1 MNKRQELFQLFPQMV
16 NNMDLNTA
24 QALSTDNF
32 TNSIS
37 LEVGDGSNMSP
48 AVESEKIGVIAG
60 AVISQA
66 QAVPGMEKAGGSITV
81 PLRGALGTLDTGN
94 ETLSF
99 ANPPW
104 VDLMCVLCGFT
115 ANAIATSSEGPYS
128 LVLTPNS
135 TFTGGAIKTFSS
147 PNSDGL
153 SYTQLFYNLL
163 ADFTIEIEGTK
174 GGKVSFTP
182 TGAYGGE
189 LALDTQPEFAPVFD
203 ITPSF
208 LNAQINILGDTWSL
222 TKITIK
228 GEQKY
233 TNRMATESP
242 NGAGGTEAS
251 DRTFSVSIKFY
262 ADPLLAGSARSPM
275 ANFRDEG
282 AGATAPG
289 AFSVSYGPAAGPQI
303 IISSANYQM
312 TKPTWDDEGGVRTW
326 TVEGQLNLNDLTI
339 AIQYT
344 SLPASYS

>member
-1 MNKRQELFQLFPQMV
+1 MNKRQELFRLYMQRE

-24 QALSTDNF
+24 QGLSTDDF
-32 TNSIS
+32 TTSMS

-66 QAVPGMEKAGGSITV
+66 QAVPGMEKAGGSINV
-81 PLRGALGTLDTGN
+81 PLRGALGIYDSGD
-94 ETLSF
+94 ETFSF

-135 TFTGGAIKTFSS
+135 NFTGGTIKTFSS

-174 GGKVSFTP
+174 GGKVTFTP

-189 LALDTQPEFAPVFD
+189 IGLDTQPEFAPVFD

-208 LNAQINILGDTWSL
+208 LNAQINILGDDWSL

-262 ADPLLAGSARSPM
+262 ADPLLLDSGNISPM
-275 ANFRDEG
+275 ANFRAEG
-282 AGATAPG
+282 AGATALG
-289 AFSVSYGPAAGPQI
+289 AFCVSYGPAAGPQI

-344 SLPASYS
+344 SLPVA